1 MKRTL
6 LTLALTAA
14 TFMAFEQFSHAQSYA
29 PARNIRRPV
38 PLQRSAVSPY
48 LNLIQFE
55 EASDVSMPVYQTLVR
70 PFVDQRRLN
79 QFQVNQVYQLQQQV
93 AHNAVR
99 TSQGDPV
106 RRTGHMT
113 SYQNHSHYFP
123 NLARPR

>member
-1 MKRTL
+1 MTAVSFV
-6 LTLALTAA
+6 AL
-14 TFMAFEQFSHAQSYA
+14 EQFSDAQSYA

-38 PLQRSAVSPY
+38 PLQRSTVSPY

-55 EASDVSMPVYQTLVR
+55 QAGEVSMPVYQTLVR

-93 AHNAVR
+93 ARNAVR
-99 TSQGDPV
+99 TGQGDPV
-106 RRTGHMT
+106 RQTGHMT